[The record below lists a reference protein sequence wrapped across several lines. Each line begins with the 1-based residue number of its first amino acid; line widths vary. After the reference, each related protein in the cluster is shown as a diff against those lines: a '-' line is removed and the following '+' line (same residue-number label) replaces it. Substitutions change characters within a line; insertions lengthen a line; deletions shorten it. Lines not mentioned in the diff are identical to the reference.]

1 MRAALFYMEVLLL
14 DIIEKDVNKLIPYEN
29 NPRMNDNAVEQVA
42 KSIKA
47 YGFKVPIV
55 IDKDGVIVCGHTRLR
70 AAKELHMDTV
80 PCVVADDLT
89 PEQVRAFRLAD
100 NKTSD
105 FSIWDNKKLCEEL
118 DALGPDL
125 FTGFE
130 TSDFFDDV
138 QSMSDVEELDE
149 SDRDT
154 VTSNEAGVEYKLV
167 FKTED
172 KDLLEE
178 VRQFIE
184 DRGGMEPDD

>member
-1 MRAALFYMEVLLL
+1 VN
-14 DIIEKDVNKLIPYEN
+14 IVEKNVNELIPYEN
-29 NPRMNDNAVEQVA
+29 NPRMNDDAVDQVA
-42 KSIKA
+42 KSIEA

-55 IDKDGVIVCGHTRLR
+55 IDGDGVIVCGHTRLR
-70 AAKELHMDTV
+70 AAKELHMETV

-118 DALGPDL
+118 DAIDAFGADL

-130 TSDFFDDV
+130 RSDFF
-138 QSMSDVEELDE
+138 SDVESIADVTELDE
-149 SDRDT
+149 NDKET
-154 VTSNEAGVEYKLV
+154 LNENEDGVEYKII
-167 FKTED
+167 FRTKNKE
-172 KDLLEE
+172 LLEE

-184 DRGGMEPDD
+184 DRGGVETDD

>member
-1 MRAALFYMEVLLL
+1 MEVLLL

-118 DALGPDL
+118 DALEPDL

-154 VTSNEAGVEYKLV
+154 VTSNEAGVEYKLI

>member
-1 MRAALFYMEVLLL
+1 M

-184 DRGGMEPDD
+184 DRGGMEPND